1 MTFSGDNPV
10 PPGSIPMAGW
20 GTILITFAHGHCSV
34 VCHDA
39 WLRFPKISVPV
50 KCARVWLLMGVPHVG
65 KPKSSNLCPNL
76 FG

>member
-1 MTFSGDNPV
+1 MTFSFLV
-10 PPGSIPMAGW
+10 TTQFPPGSIPMAGW

-50 KCARVWLLMGVPHVG
+50 KCARV
-65 KPKSSNLCPNL
+65 
-76 FG
+76 